1 MTWNLR
7 YDSQPDHI
15 PVSETLL
22 RLPTSVPPD
31 EEVPYYADFS
41 ENPWSTRRIAV
52 AREVD
57 FHQPDIIGFQE
68 ALKRQVD
75 DLATLLG
82 DEFAH
87 IGVGRDDGKAGG
99 EYEAIF
105 YRRSALTLLEWD
117 TFWYVFL
124 QMHIYTRCPT
134 RGGSG

>member
-1 MTWNLR
+1 M
-7 YDSQPDHI
+7 
-15 PVSETLL
+15 
-22 RLPTSVPPD
+22 
-31 EEVPYYADFS
+31 PYYADFS

-52 AREVD
+52 AREVA
-57 FHQPDIIGFQE
+57 FHRPDLIGFQE

-87 IGVGRDDGKAGG
+87 IGVGRDDGQAHG

-124 QMHIYTRCPT
+124 QMQ
-134 RGGSG
+134 